1 MRKEDLGQFMS
12 NQFTTSRH
20 QDPLARRDFMLR
32 MALAGGGLTLTGAAA
47 CAPAGTRAPE
57 AAQDADASGREAA
70 FELYHEEYGE
80 GPAIVFA
87 HGGSGTHMSWW
98 RQIPTFSR
106 EFRCITY
113 AQRGYGFSPDV
124 PGGPGRAAFVD
135 DLRSLLDSL
144 GIERAALVG
153 QSMGG
158 RSVLGFAAAY
168 PERVDALVM
177 SSTTG
182 GYRDDELDELRAA
195 APDLGRRSAFAPAYA
210 ERDPEGALLYR
221 MVGRTNEHLSEGDE
235 DMPSAQTPPPDIQ
248 PIVDAGVRTLF
259 LVGERDTVAP
269 PAVTKGLQAKM
280 AGSTL
285 YTFPESGH
293 SPYWEAH
300 EEFNQVVLDFLRG

>member
-1 MRKEDLGQFMS
+1 MS
-12 NQFTTSRH
+12 NQLITRRH

-32 MALAGGGLTLTGAAA
+32 MALAGGGLTLAGTAA
-47 CAPAGTRAPE
+47 CGPGDTGVPE
-57 AAQDADASGREAA
+57 AAQGADTPGLEAE
-70 FELYHEEYGE
+70 FELYHEDYGE
-80 GPAIVFA
+80 GPAVVFA

-98 RQIPTFSR
+98 RQIPTFSS

-135 DLRSLLDSL
+135 DLRSLLDTL

-182 GYRDDELDELRAA
+182 GYRDDELDALRTA
-195 APDLGRRSAFAPAYA
+195 APDLGPRSAFAPAYA
-210 ERDPEGALLYR
+210 TRDPEGAFLYR
-221 MVGRTNEHLSEGDE
+221 LIGRTNEHLSEGDE

-280 AGSTL
+280 TGSTL
-285 YTFPESGH
+285 HTFPESGH